1 MTCREDRVARGSRQ
15 RWEVTLV
22 LSLPLSGSIWS
33 GSGVST
39 RPTASRRGGLQ
50 GSASLRAS
58 VLSPLLPL
66 TLAGAP
72 EQR

>member
-15 RWEVTLV
+15 RWGVTLV

-33 GSGVST
+33 GVST
-39 RPTASRRGGLQ
+39 RPTALRRGGLQ